1 MKVKG
6 LFAFWTY
13 DSFPYVL
20 GAPIDEMDEEG
31 RVQAPIFGKGYW
43 FRPIKIVP
51 VAEGEKLLA
60 KLELLTEEE
69 REARNNLRQE
79 FLSKVNTL
87 VPFLKA
93 K

>member
-1 MKVKG
+1 MKVKN

-13 DSFPYVL
+13 SSFPYVL

-31 RVQAPIFGKGYW
+31 RVQAPSFGTGYW

-51 VAEGEKLLA
+51 VAKGEKLMA
-60 KLELLTEEE
+60 QLEQLGEEE
-69 REARNNLRQE
+69 REAQSVLRQE
-79 FLSKVNTL
+79 FLGKVKEL
-87 VPFLKA
+87 VPFLEK